1 MLNCSRSIDIH
12 SRFGIPRIAFISSV
26 TVVITFLV
34 SFEMFHYY
42 SNVPFSDRHFLIFII
57 SMLCLY
63 PLHKLI
69 HVLTVLPYF
78 RYIKMYKLMPK
89 KWFPFYNIFLD
100 KPVRKSYFCVCLIAP
115 LVVISILCIIIA
127 TKLPHYGHYLMF
139 LLALN
144 AGFSVMDIL
153 YLKVILFC
161 KRGQYVEEHVNG
173 FLLLEKNGKSD
184 YMSIG

>member
-1 MLNCSRSIDIH
+1 
-12 SRFGIPRIAFISSV
+12 
-26 TVVITFLV
+26 
-34 SFEMFHYY
+34 
-42 SNVPFSDRHFLIFII
+42 
-57 SMLCLY
+57 
-63 PLHKLI
+63 
-69 HVLTVLPYF
+69 
-78 RYIKMYKLMPK
+78 MPK
-89 KWFPFYNIFLD
+89 KWVPFYNIFLD
-100 KPVRKSYFCVCLIAP
+100 KPVRKSYFCICLIAP
-115 LVVISILCIIIA
+115 LVVISILCVIIA

-173 FLLLEKNGKSD
+173 FVLLEKNGKSD